1 MCASVTS
8 RGLPSGPS
16 VLSHAPEEA
25 AVKTPRTRASF
36 STSHSPSPES
46 APPHCVCRPLAKRL
60 AVAQL
65 FTYKGTFNS
74 HSRGPQT
81 VEGMCM
87 RFDNVKIEILIG
99 RNKMTRKIGQEV
111 KKMSA
116 KYVPDIRLNTDI
128 RASAIK

>member
-1 MCASVTS
+1 M
-8 RGLPSGPS
+8 LNYLLIK
-16 VLSHAPEEA
+16 VLLIVIQE
-25 AVKTPRTRASF
+25 V
-36 STSHSPSPES
+36 
-46 APPHCVCRPLAKRL
+46 
-60 AVAQL
+60 
-65 FTYKGTFNS
+65 
-74 HSRGPQT
+74 QT

-87 RFDNVKIEILIG
+87 RFDDVKIEILIG